1 MSNVF
6 RPSRYEMRKLR
17 KAFLES
23 SKILGRVCL
32 LVQPTSRT
40 LSKYTTT
47 DVYSYTNAIEYPYF
61 IHLQSEPNKKM
72 LELFGW
78 STESTDAK
86 PLLAD
91 CPMYR
96 YPTPQDNVNAMLDID
111 GVKVMPAVVSEG
123 CLIKIE
129 VYDWTVETKHYE
141 IYEVEKVISG
151 DDRVNYI
158 VNLVPHRTLEDG
170 AEEEDKPDSGSL
182 FIKQSDE

>member
-1 MSNVF
+1 
-6 RPSRYEMRKLR
+6 MRKLR
-17 KAFLES
+17 IAFLES

-47 DVYSYTNAIEYPYF
+47 DVYSYTGSLEYPYY

-96 YPTPQDNVNAMLDID
+96 YPINSDNPNTLLNID
-111 GVKVMPAVVSEG
+111 GVNVAQAVVSEG
-123 CLIKIE
+123 CLIKLE

-141 IYEVEKVISG
+141 IYEVEKVVSG

-158 VNLVPHRTLEDG
+158 VSLVPYRTLEDG
-170 AEEEDKPDSGSL
+170 AEEAEKPDSGSL
-182 FIKQSDE
+182 FVRQSDE